1 MITLA
6 EIVETKALLDTVIY
20 SLAAAIGVTTAFSLA
35 IYGATRAA
43 ELRRDDRPLLATA
56 SGILAAT
63 GLSACVAAIVLGVI
77 VMTTK

>member
-1 MITLA
+1 MIPLA

-43 ELRRDDRPLLATA
+43 ELRRDDRAMLATA
-56 SGILAAT
+56 SGVLAVA
-63 GLSACVAAIVLGVI
+63 GLSACIAAIVLGVI